1 MILTDLGPML
11 LIGDVFESDLNVR
24 NDEITLVDYRH

>member
-24 NDEITLVDYRH
+24 NDEFSGLSPLI